1 MAARSLR
8 IGIDAR
14 VLAEPAPMG
23 VARYLAGLLR
33 ALAEQ
38 ASQHDYI
45 LYLCR
50 NALPELPFEKRPF
63 MQRVLGH
70 NPLTASPLVWQQCVL
85 PWAVRKDKI
94 DVLFSPY
101 YCGPLLTSVP
111 QIVCL
116 HDISFVLFPKEF
128 PSWIHFKP
136 KLLAYPSSR
145 RATKVIT
152 VSEFSRQEILRVYGL
167 RQEKVQVVS
176 PGSERPSCR
185 PERLQAGM
193 RRNRI
198 PARFFLFAGSLLP
211 RRQVKCVLQALS
223 KVSSECHFVV
233 VGERDAQRQRALQE
247 FAQTWNVADRV
258 HILGHI
264 SDEHLEDLYLR
275 TLALISPSTY
285 EGFGLPV
292 LEAMIRGVPVVA
304 WDIPIMRE
312 VVGEAGL
319 LIKSGDIGALA
330 GAMRAIATSQR
341 QRALLKQKGYA
352 QAKKFSWES
361 AAAHFIEILNETTAR
376 GQNLAHNV

>member
-23 VARYLAGLLR
+23 VARYLAALLR
-33 ALAEQ
+33 TLAEL
-38 ASQHDYI
+38 APQHDYI

-50 NALPELPFEKRPF
+50 RPLPAASFEKKPF
-63 MQRVLGH
+63 CQRVLGH
-70 NPLTASPLVWQQCVL
+70 NPITASPLVWQQCVL

-116 HDISFVLFPKEF
+116 HDISFALFPQDF

-145 RATKVIT
+145 WATQVIT
-152 VSEFSRQEILRVYGL
+152 ISEFSRQEILRVYGL
-167 RQEKVQVVS
+167 PQEKVDIVY
-176 PGSERPSCR
+176 PGAERPDWR
-185 PERLQAGM
+185 RERLQEGKP
-193 RRNRI
+193 RDRI
-198 PARFFLFAGSLLP
+198 PAPFFLFAGSLLP

-223 KVSSECHFVV
+223 KVSSEYHFVV
-233 VGERDAQRQRALQE
+233 VGESDAQRQRALQE
-247 FAQTWNVADRV
+247 SAQTWNVADRV
-258 HILGHI
+258 HILGHV
-264 SDEHLEDLYLR
+264 SDEDLEDLYLR
-275 TLALISPSTY
+275 TLALIFPSTY

-330 GAMRAIATSQR
+330 GALRAIATNAE

-361 AAAHFIEILNETTAR
+361 AAAHFLEILDETTAGGR
-376 GQNLAHNV
+376 NLAHNV